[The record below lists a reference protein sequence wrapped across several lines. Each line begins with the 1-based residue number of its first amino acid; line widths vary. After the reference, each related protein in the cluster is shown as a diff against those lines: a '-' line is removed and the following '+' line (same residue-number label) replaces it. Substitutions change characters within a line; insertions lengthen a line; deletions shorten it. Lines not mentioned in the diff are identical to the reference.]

1 MSSPHLFGQM
11 VQLGYVVTDFDKASA
26 RLGERYG
33 IDRWKVVPLDPGSP
47 ASRIA
52 MAYVGDVIFE
62 LVEVDL
68 SVDLLPIHRGWLPA
82 EPHLAR
88 LNHAAFMLPSLEA
101 WQGAQEHFRGMGVDM
116 PVVMSFGDIFEFF
129 YADTVA
135 ELGHWSEF
143 ICLGPAG
150 ADFLADIPRF

>member
-1 MSSPHLFGQM
+1 MSSHMFGQM
-11 VQLGYVVTDFDKASA
+11 VQLGYVVTDFAQASV
-26 RLGERYG
+26 RLGQRYG
-33 IDRWKVVPLDPGSP
+33 IDRWKVLPLDPGSP

-52 MAYVGDVIFE
+52 MAYVGDIIFE

-68 SVDLLPIHRGWLPA
+68 AVELLPIHRGWLPA
-82 EPHLAR
+82 SPADAR
-88 LNHAAFMLPSLEA
+88 FNHVAFMLDSLDAVESTK
-101 WQGAQEHFRGMGVDM
+101 AQFGKLGVDV
-116 PVVMSFGDIFEFF
+116 PVSMSFGDIFEFF

-143 ICLGPAG
+143 LCLGPAG